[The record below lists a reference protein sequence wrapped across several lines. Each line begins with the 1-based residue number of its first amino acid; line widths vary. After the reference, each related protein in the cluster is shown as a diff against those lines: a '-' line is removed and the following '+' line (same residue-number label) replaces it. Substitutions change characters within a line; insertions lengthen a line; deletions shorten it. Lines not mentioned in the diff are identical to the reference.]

1 MVIFHSYVSLP
12 EGIPRLN
19 PLQMTIDTDGI
30 SPQVPRRLEPRASC
44 IVRAWQ
50 PRKTGHI
57 QSFHERHSQFWCSP
71 IYWVPIV
78 VHIMSMNMYEYYECS
93 IAISRLLNT
102 AQLGIFHLSLGHG
115 YYLHLQTVMHIQLWG
130 TSGVDSH
137 DVLVFTRR
145 LSAFKHSW
153 VPNVTHAIARKED
166 TGLEFNLLYPSK
178 IVIFHS

>member
-166 TGLEFNLLYPSK
+166 SRGLWTY
-178 IVIFHS
+178 